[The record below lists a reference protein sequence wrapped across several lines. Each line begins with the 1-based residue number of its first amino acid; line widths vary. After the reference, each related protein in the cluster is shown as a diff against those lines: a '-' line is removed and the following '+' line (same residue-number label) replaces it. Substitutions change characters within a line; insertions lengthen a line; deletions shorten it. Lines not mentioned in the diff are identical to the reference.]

1 MKETKLKRKLRLWQ
15 ERNYSDN
22 GNLYIKSYNNPY
34 VKGILGADIKLTLW
48 QRVQILFCGGVC
60 VLIYGKDVGK
70 NNE

>member
-1 MKETKLKRKLRLWQ
+1 MKETKLKRKLRIWR

-34 VKGILGADIKLTLW
+34 AKGILGAEIKLTLW

-60 VLIYGKDVGK
+60 VMIHGKDVGK
-70 NNE
+70 K